1 MQKRQL
7 LHIALSVLIISVW
20 GVLMVLFASYF
31 TNREVDKAKSNPEKV
46 SVSDNM
52 KLLDS
57 GTFQM
62 GSPETERQR
71 EENEVLHE
79 VKIDSFYIS
88 PLEVTQ
94 KEYEELMGK
103 NPSEFHG
110 ENLPIENVSWFDA
123 VEYCNKL
130 SEKNALTP
138 AYRVNGKEVEWDQ
151 NANGYRLPTE
161 AEWEYACRANTT
173 TPFNTETSISDQE
186 SNYYG
191 HYPYLIE
198 ENYFSQGNLDT
209 EPGQYRETSISVG
222 SFQPN
227 AWGLYDMHGNVGE
240 WCWDFYGAYD
250 QKNIENPTG
259 PATGNARIVRGGGW
273 NDYAKH
279 LRSAYRSSKDP
290 NTSASNVG
298 FRLARNAASTTE
310 KSIIVNDIEAVDKH
324 DIRGDK
330 TLIVYFS
337 WGGNTEGI
345 AEQIQEKTGA
355 DMFELTLVNPYSSD
369 YNTVLDEAQRDMN
382 ANARPEL
389 KNYVEDIS
397 KYDAI
402 LIGYPNW
409 WATIPMPVASFLEE
423 YDLSNK
429 RIVPFCSHGGG
440 RLGQSVN
447 DIRKLAPNSVIGEAL
462 SVHYSGDSGLSDD
475 ISQWLAQNHILEQ

>member
-1 MQKRQL
+1 M
-7 LHIALSVLIISVW
+7 
-20 GVLMVLFASYF
+20 
-31 TNREVDKAKSNPEKV
+31 
-46 SVSDNM
+46 
-52 KLLDS
+52 
-57 GTFQM
+57 
-62 GSPETERQR
+62 
-71 EENEVLHE
+71 
-79 VKIDSFYIS
+79 
-88 PLEVTQ
+88 
-94 KEYEELMGK
+94 
-103 NPSEFHG
+103 
-110 ENLPIENVSWFDA
+110 
-123 VEYCNKL
+123 
-130 SEKNALTP
+130 
-138 AYRVNGKEVEWDQ
+138 
-151 NANGYRLPTE
+151 
-161 AEWEYACRANTT
+161 
-173 TPFNTETSISDQE
+173 
-186 SNYYG
+186 
-191 HYPYLIE
+191 IE

-209 EPGQYRETSISVG
+209 EPGQYRETSVSVG

-389 KNYVEDIS
+389 KNSVEDLS

-402 LIGYPNW
+402 LIG
-409 WATIPMPVASFLEE
+409 F
-423 YDLSNK
+423 
-429 RIVPFCSHGGG
+429 
-440 RLGQSVN
+440 
-447 DIRKLAPNSVIGEAL
+447 
-462 SVHYSGDSGLSDD
+462 
-475 ISQWLAQNHILEQ
+475 